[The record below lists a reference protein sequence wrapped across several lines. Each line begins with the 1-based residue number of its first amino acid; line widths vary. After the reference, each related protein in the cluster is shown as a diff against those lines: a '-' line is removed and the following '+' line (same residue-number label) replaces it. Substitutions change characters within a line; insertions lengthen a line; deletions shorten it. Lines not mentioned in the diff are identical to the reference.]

1 MSNNKLVLDGIA
13 ELRDALRK
21 LPHEL
26 KAEAQDVVL
35 GTADSAATDIR
46 VGYRRGSLQRKGE
59 GNVRTGNL
67 EKGVSV
73 RKDEAST
80 FGAGAIV
87 ISRSPHAW
95 MFENGTQARH
105 TAIGANRG
113 AMPPG
118 HVFIPIV
125 IRKRKQMYE
134 KLRGLLERHGLKVTG
149 SAG

>member
-1 MSNNKLVLDGIA
+1 VSSNRLVLEGIA
-13 ELRDALRK
+13 ELRDALRR

-26 KAEAQDVVL
+26 KAEAQTIVE
-35 GTADSAATDIR
+35 GAADSAARDIKA
-46 VGYRRGSLQRKGE
+46 GYPERSGKLRR
-59 GNVRTGNL
+59 
-67 EKGVSV
+67 GVSV
-73 RKDEAST
+73 RKDESST

-87 ISRSPHAW
+87 VNRSPHAW

-118 HVFIPIV
+118 HVFIPIA
-125 IRKRKQMYE
+125 IRKRKHMYE
-134 KLRGLLERHGLKVTG
+134 QLRGLLERHGLKVTG